1 MRLPATY
8 TIEPVLGC
16 NLRCPICAVGC
27 GLITRPRR
35 HMSMDEFETIA
46 AKIAPHAKQVA
57 LHCWGEPML
66 NRDIFGMIARVR
78 TFCANVGIHTN
89 ANCLSDEDAVR
100 LARSGARIS
109 VDIDGMTQ
117 ETYETYRIG
126 GRRDK
131 ALHVLEI
138 IRDNSPAY
146 LQAQML
152 VFAHNLHEVPAFIRM
167 CGEMG
172 VEPCCKTPQVKMN
185 PVLQPAPGYM
195 RPQGAP
201 TSCDSP
207 KVCTIYADGSVVL
220 CCYDYNGEI
229 AFGNLLTQSLEEV
242 WASPVRKAV
251 VDAFASGNPPAF
263 CREKCL
269 GFAQETPK

>member
-1 MRLPATY
+1 MKMPTTY
-8 TIEPVLGC
+8 TVEPVLGC

-27 GLITRPRR
+27 GLITRPKR
-35 HMSMDEFETIA
+35 HMSMDEFTIIA
-46 AKIAPHAKQVA
+46 NKIAPYAELMA

-66 NRDIFGMIARVR
+66 NKDIFSMIAYAR
-78 TFCANVGIHTN
+78 TFCEKVGIHTN
-89 ANCLSDEDAVR
+89 ANCLSDEDAIR
-100 LARSGARIS
+100 LAKSGAYLS

-126 GRRDK
+126 GQREK

-138 IRDNSPAY
+138 LRDNSPVY

-185 PVLQPAPGYM
+185 PVLQTAPGYT
-195 RPQGAP
+195 RSQGSP
-201 TSCDSP
+201 TSCDAP
-207 KVCTIYADGSVVL
+207 TNVCTIYADGSVAL

-229 AFGNLLTQSLEEV
+229 VFGNLLTQSLEEV
-242 WASPVRKAV
+242 WASPVRKEI
-251 VDAFASGNPPAF
+251 VDAFANGNPPAF
-263 CREKCL
+263 CTKKCL
-269 GFAQETPK
+269 GYA